1 MTDSSE
7 LQGEI
12 TALCCFVGAL
22 ASTLP
27 LSSQMRLWPAFE
39 QKASQLREQ
48 LSQEAL
54 RGFELATI
62 SLSSKRVYAAVLWD
76 GNGRCSS
83 AVRIP
88 SSLQKTTTSRPTLMA
103 LLKAP

>member
-1 MTDSSE
+1 MTNSSE

-12 TALCCFVGAL
+12 TALCCFVDAL

-27 LSSQMRLWPAFE
+27 LSSQMRLGPAFE
-39 QKASQLREQ
+39 QKASQLRDQ

-62 SLSSKRVYAAVLWD
+62 SLSSKR
-76 GNGRCSS
+76 G
-83 AVRIP
+83 
-88 SSLQKTTTSRPTLMA
+88 
-103 LLKAP
+103 

>member
-1 MTDSSE
+1 MPDSSE

-12 TALCCFVGAL
+12 SALCCFVGAL

-39 QKASQLREQ
+39 QQASLLREQ

-62 SLSSKRVYAAVLWD
+62 SLSSKR
-76 GNGRCSS
+76 G
-83 AVRIP
+83 
-88 SSLQKTTTSRPTLMA
+88 
-103 LLKAP
+103 

>member
-1 MTDSSE
+1 LRCYGQNAITEMIKDVSMTDSYE
-7 LQGEI
+7 LQGEM
-12 TALCCFVGAL
+12 TSLCCFVGAL

-39 QKASQLREQ
+39 QKDSQLRDQ

-62 SLSSKRVYAAVLWD
+62 SLSSKR
-76 GNGRCSS
+76 G
-83 AVRIP
+83 
-88 SSLQKTTTSRPTLMA
+88 
-103 LLKAP
+103 

>member
-1 MTDSSE
+1 MNDSSE

-39 QKASQLREQ
+39 QQASLLRDQ

-54 RGFELATI
+54 HGFELATI
-62 SLSSKRVYAAVLWD
+62 SLSSKR
-76 GNGRCSS
+76 G
-83 AVRIP
+83 
-88 SSLQKTTTSRPTLMA
+88 
-103 LLKAP
+103 

>member
-12 TALCCFVGAL
+12 TALCCFVAAL

-27 LSSQMRLWPAFE
+27 LSSQLRLWPAFE
-39 QKASQLREQ
+39 SKANQLRCQ

-54 RGFELATI
+54 RGFEQATI
-62 SLSSKRVYAAVLWD
+62 TLSSKR
-76 GNGRCSS
+76 G
-83 AVRIP
+83 
-88 SSLQKTTTSRPTLMA
+88 
-103 LLKAP
+103 

>member
-12 TALCCFVGAL
+12 AALRCFVAAV

-39 QKASQLREQ
+39 QKASQLRDP
-48 LSQEAL
+48 LIDEAL
-54 RGFELATI
+54 CGFEQATI
-62 SLSSKRVYAAVLWD
+62 SLSSKR
-76 GNGRCSS
+76 G
-83 AVRIP
+83 
-88 SSLQKTTTSRPTLMA
+88 
-103 LLKAP
+103 

>member
-12 TALCCFVGAL
+12 SALCCFVGAL

-39 QKASQLREQ
+39 QKAGQLRDQ

-62 SLSSKRVYAAVLWD
+62 SLSSKR
-76 GNGRCSS
+76 G
-83 AVRIP
+83 
-88 SSLQKTTTSRPTLMA
+88 
-103 LLKAP
+103 

>member
-27 LSSQMRLWPAFE
+27 LSSQLRLWPAFE
-39 QKASQLREQ
+39 SKANQLRDK

-54 RGFELATI
+54 RGFEQATI
-62 SLSSKRVYAAVLWD
+62 ALSSKR
-76 GNGRCSS
+76 G
-83 AVRIP
+83 
-88 SSLQKTTTSRPTLMA
+88 
-103 LLKAP
+103 

>member
-1 MTDSSE
+1 MTDCSE

-12 TALCCFVGAL
+12 SALCCFVGAL

-27 LSSQMRLWPAFE
+27 PSSQMRLWPAFE
-39 QKASQLREQ
+39 QKASLLRDQ

-62 SLSSKRVYAAVLWD
+62 SLSLKR
-76 GNGRCSS
+76 G
-83 AVRIP
+83 
-88 SSLQKTTTSRPTLMA
+88 
-103 LLKAP
+103 

>member
-1 MTDSSE
+1 VHQLIKDASMTDSIE

-12 TALCCFVGAL
+12 AALRCFVAAL

-39 QKASQLREQ
+39 QKASQLRVQ
-48 LSQEAL
+48 LSDEAL

-62 SLSSKRVYAAVLWD
+62 SLSSKR
-76 GNGRCSS
+76 G
-83 AVRIP
+83 
-88 SSLQKTTTSRPTLMA
+88 
-103 LLKAP
+103 

>member
-7 LQGEI
+7 LQGELA
-12 TALCCFVGAL
+12 ALRCFVAAL

-39 QKASQLREQ
+39 QKASQLRDQ

-62 SLSSKRVYAAVLWD
+62 SLSSKR
-76 GNGRCSS
+76 G
-83 AVRIP
+83 
-88 SSLQKTTTSRPTLMA
+88 
-103 LLKAP
+103 